1 MRFVIVSSLDAL
13 ARLAAA
19 KYLARRWPS
28 AEFIRWDIT
37 ADGFT
42 WMAHNNTSGAS
53 AYSQLMWLAIA
64 L

>member
-37 ADGFT
+37 ADG
-42 WMAHNNTSGAS
+42 A
-53 AYSQLMWLAIA
+53 
-64 L
+64 